1 MRGARGGRYFKYRP
15 PLVSSVMPFRGA
27 PGRRRALAVRSL
39 QPLPREHREPRRLAS
54 SRRHASSCAWCGVGD
69 SRRRS
74 KGSTQSRRDGRH
86 GRRGCVVSSWTDAMG
101 RGGQVDLHGIRPAA
115 APAAV
120 ARSRSHPLCWSEGR
134 RRTGSGAHA
143 TLKSDHGGTRDVK
156 DLTINPFEAADGGE
170 GARRC
175 VGSDEVVQPS
185 KGGTNGGRRPGI
197 GSCIRNPSHLYK
209 SCSSNKPLPIS
220 VRKLGSKMQ
229 VSRDLELQSSTKIWL
244 LLKIQWNLESEY
256 TKTERFLASACP

>member
-1 MRGARGGRYFKYRP
+1 MDGP
-15 PLVSSVMPFRGA
+15 PLVSSVLPFRGA

-39 QPLPREHREPRRLAS
+39 QPLPREHREPRRLAC
-54 SRRHASSCAWCGVGD
+54 SRSHASSCTWCGMDD

-74 KGSTQSRRDGRH
+74 KGSTQLRRDGRH
-86 GRRGCVVSSWTDAMG
+86 GRHGGVVSSWTDAMG

-120 ARSRSHPLCWSEGR
+120 ARRRSHPPCWSEGR

-143 TLKSDHGGTRDVK
+143 GYDGKTAFRSDHGGTRDVK

-175 VGSDEVVQPS
+175 VGGDEVVQPS

>member
-1 MRGARGGRYFKYRP
+1 
-15 PLVSSVMPFRGA
+15 
-27 PGRRRALAVRSL
+27 
-39 QPLPREHREPRRLAS
+39 
-54 SRRHASSCAWCGVGD
+54 
-69 SRRRS
+69 
-74 KGSTQSRRDGRH
+74 
-86 GRRGCVVSSWTDAMG
+86 MG

-120 ARSRSHPLCWSEGR
+120 ARRRSHPPCWSEGR

-143 TLKSDHGGTRDVK
+143 GYDGKTAFRSDHGGTRDVK

-175 VGSDEVVQPS
+175 VGGDEVVQPS

-244 LLKIQWNLESEY
+244 LLKIQRWAKNEFLQIQRCYS
-256 TKTERFLASACP
+256 FLAIVELGI